1 MIHRLR
7 FAIRKRAPLAYA
19 LLLSVL
25 AFLWR
30 RVMFRT
36 TFIAIT
42 GSVGKTSSTACL
54 STILSAYGATNWEP
68 GGGNNRTTLSRLM
81 LRTRFRHRFTVI
93 EVGTRAPGAL
103 RRAAWMIAPD
113 IAVVLRVLNVHSNAF
128 PTLDDMAAE
137 KAQLLSRL
145 GKRGRAVLNADDSQ
159 VLDMADG
166 CPAQVHI
173 FGVSPASF
181 LMADQISSVWPQR
194 LTFRAR
200 CGDQT
205 SQVETNF
212 PGAHLLPSILAALST
227 AILCGLSLEQAAA
240 VMKTVQPVPGRMDP
254 VLLQSGAWV
263 IRDDFNS
270 TLPTLISGLE
280 FLAQAQASRRIVV
293 MGDVL
298 DSGLTVR
305 PRARD
310 LGQRVAKAADLAVF
324 LSEEGRVSAK
334 SAVDAGMTEASVRSY
349 RDLQEAA
356 AFLKSE
362 LRPGDLVLTHGWQ
375 GRHIERLILSQL
387 GDIGC
392 WIPRCPKVVPCE
404 MCTELKLVPFP
415 ARMHA
420 LP

>member
-68 GGGNNRTTLSRLM
+68 GGGNNRTTLSRIL

-145 GKRGRAVLNADDSQ
+145 GKRGRAVLNADDPR
-159 VLDMADG
+159 VLAMADS
-166 CPAQVHI
+166 CPGQIHT
-173 FGVSPASF
+173 FGISPASF
-181 LMADQISSVWPQR
+181 LVADQVSAVWPQR
-194 LTFRAR
+194 LSFQAR
-200 CGDQT
+200 CGGQI
-205 SQVETNF
+205 SQIETNF
-212 PGAHLLPSILAALST
+212 PAEHLLPSVLAALTT
-227 AILCGLSLEQAAA
+227 AIVCGLSLEQAAT
-240 VMKTVQPVPGRMDP
+240 VIKTVQPVPGRMDP
-254 VLLQSGAWV
+254 VLLPSGAWV

-270 TLPTLISGLE
+270 TLPTLLAGLE
-280 FLAQAQASRRIVV
+280 FLAQAQALRRIVV

-310 LGQRVAKAADLAVF
+310 LGQRVAKVADLVVF
-324 LSEEGRVSAK
+324 LNEEGRLSART
-334 SAVDAGMTEASVRSY
+334 AVDAGMTEASVRSY
-349 RDLQEAA
+349 RDLKEAA

-362 LRPGDLVLTHGWQ
+362 LRPDDLVLTHGWQ

-387 GDIGC
+387 GEIGC
-392 WIPRCPKVVPCE
+392 WMARCPKVLPCE
-404 MCTELKLVPFP
+404 MCTELKLVRFP
-415 ARMHA
+415 ARLHA